1 MSNAAI
7 LSVHLFQALHDH
19 IYIIFLAH
27 SVLGCVFFPSGNTIV
42 VNIFG
47 NIGKHLLPHSAVH
60 EAALRS
66 EKSKSNERLQLFAL
80 IGCG

>member
-19 IYIIFLAH
+19 IYIIFLVH

-42 VNIFG
+42 VNIFE
-47 NIGKHLLPHSAVH
+47 NIGKYLLPHTAVH
-60 EAALRS
+60 EAASRS
-66 EKSKSNERLQLFAL
+66 EKSNERLQLFAL
-80 IGCG
+80 IGCGL